1 MTLETEQS
9 STATATTSPEGKY
22 VYCIIESSA
31 PRSFGPMGIGGRGD
45 EVYTVHHEGL
55 AAVVSNTPLMVY
67 DPTRENVFAHEQVNE
82 TVMREFTVLP
92 MAFGALFR
100 TEDDIIELMRGTQD
114 ALRDVLNK
122 MAGKVEYGLKVN
134 WDRERVIAEIEQ
146 ENEEIRNL
154 KEQITSRA
162 TGSTYFARM
171 QLGRLVEQALSEQ
184 SDAYVRE
191 VYAALRDTAVA
202 SRANKPIGDKMIMNA
217 AFLVERERETEFDRK
232 VKEIAAKYEG
242 KLSFKYTGP
251 WPPYNFVHIRLKL
264 ERGEGATEAM
274 TR

>member
-1 MTLETEQS
+1 MTPETEQS
-9 STATATTSPEGKY
+9 PATSVTTPPEGKY
-22 VYCIIESSA
+22 VYCIIESSE

-45 EVYTVHHEGL
+45 EVYTVHHQGL
-55 AAVVSNTPLMVY
+55 AAVVSNTPLVVY
-67 DPTRENVFAHEQVNE
+67 DPTRDNVFAHEQVNE

-100 TEDDIIELMRGTQD
+100 TEDDIIELMRGTED
-114 ALRDVLNK
+114 ALRDVLEK

-134 WDRERVIAEIEQ
+134 WDRDRVIAEIEQ

-184 SDAYVRE
+184 SDSYVRE

-264 ERGEGATEAM
+264 ERGEGAAEAI

>member
-1 MTLETEQS
+1 MTPETEQS
-9 STATATTSPEGKY
+9 PAATATTSPEGKY
-22 VYCIIESSA
+22 VYCIIESSE

-45 EVYTVHHEGL
+45 EVYTVHHQGL

-67 DPTRENVFAHEQVNE
+67 DPTRDNVFAHEQVNE

-100 TEDDIIELMRGTQD
+100 TEDDIIELMRGTED

-134 WDRERVIAEIEQ
+134 WDRDRVIAEIEQ

-184 SDAYVRE
+184 SDSYVRE

-217 AFLVERERETEFDRK
+217 AFLVEREREAEFDRK

-264 ERGEGATEAM
+264 ERGEGATEAIS
-274 TR
+274 R

>member
-1 MTLETEQS
+1 MIPETEQS
-9 STATATTSPEGKY
+9 PTSTATLSPEGKY
-22 VYCIIESSA
+22 VYCIIESSE

-45 EVYTVHHEGL
+45 EVYTVHHQGL

-67 DPTRENVFAHEQVNE
+67 DPTRDNVFAHEQVNE
-82 TVMREFTVLP
+82 TVMRDFTVLP

-100 TEDDIIELMRGTQD
+100 TEDDIIELMRGTED

-134 WDRERVIAEIEQ
+134 WDRDRVIAEIEQ

-184 SDAYVRE
+184 SDSYVRE

-217 AFLVERERETEFDRK
+217 AFLVEREREAEFDSK

-264 ERGEGATEAM
+264 ERGEGASEAI

>member
-1 MTLETEQS
+1 MTPETEQS

-22 VYCIIESSA
+22 VYCIIESSE

-45 EVYTVHHEGL
+45 EVYTVHHQGL
-55 AAVVSNTPLMVY
+55 AAVISNTPLVVY

-100 TEDDIIELMRGTQD
+100 TEDDIIELMRGTED
-114 ALRDVLNK
+114 ALRDVLEK

-154 KEQITSRA
+154 KGQITSRA

-191 VYAALRDTAVA
+191 VYAALRNTAVA
-202 SRANKPIGDKMIMNA
+202 SRSNKPIGDKMIMNA
-217 AFLVERERETEFDRK
+217 AFLVEREREAE
-232 VKEIAAKYEG
+232 
-242 KLSFKYTGP
+242 
-251 WPPYNFVHIRLKL
+251 
-264 ERGEGATEAM
+264 
-274 TR
+274 

>member
-1 MTLETEQS
+1 MTAEVEQAAS
-9 STATATTSPEGKY
+9 AQVAEGKY
-22 VYCIIESSA
+22 VYCIIQSNEL
-31 PRSFGPMGIGGRGD
+31 RSFGPMGIGGRGD
-45 EVYTVHHEGL
+45 DVYTVHYEGL
-55 AAVVSNTPLMVY
+55 AAVISNTPLIVY

-100 TEDDIIELMRGTQD
+100 TEQDIIELMRGTYE
-114 ALRDVLNK
+114 ALRDVFAK
-122 MAGKVEYGLKVN
+122 MEGKVEYGLKVN
-134 WDRERVIAEIEQ
+134 WDRDRVIAEIE
-146 ENEEIRNL
+146 EKNEEIRNL

-171 QLGRLVEQALSEQ
+171 QLGRLVETALAEQ

-191 VYAALRDTAVA
+191 VYATLRDVAVA

-217 AFLVERERETEFDRK
+217 AFLVERDREAEFDQN
-232 VKEIAAKYEG
+232 VKEIAARYEG
-242 KLSFKYTGP
+242 KLSFKYSGP

-264 ERGEGATEAM
+264 ERGEGASEAVLK
-274 TR
+274 